1 MNVVVLLKQVPDTE
15 SLIEINADA
24 SDIKTDNLKWIMNPY
39 DELAVEEGIR
49 IREKLGSGKVTVL
62 SVGPERATAAI
73 RTALAMGADEGV
85 LINDPALGK
94 PDPLTT
100 AKVLAAALK
109 TVPFDLIIA
118 GQRAV
123 DDDSYLVPSAVA
135 EYLGIPMLGMVVR
148 QEITAGKIQCEQ
160 SLQDGTAVVEADL
173 PALLTTQRGL
183 NQPRY
188 ASLPNIMK
196 AKKKP
201 LETKNLAAIGLDAA
215 QFGSRRAEN
224 EDPVARLSAPAQGLQ
239 NDLRG
244 NGRRESGEV
253 GPNTARRSRC
263 SVNGRGRRDTH
274 VKWHPGDYRN
284 RR

>member
-15 SLIEINADA
+15 SLIEINAEA
-24 SDIKTDNLKWIMNPY
+24 SDIQTDNLKWIVNPY

-49 IREKLGSGKVTVL
+49 IREKQGSGKVTVL
-62 SVGPERATAAI
+62 TVGPDRATAAI

-85 LINDPALGK
+85 LISDPALGNL
-94 PDPLTT
+94 DPLAT

-109 TVPFDLIIA
+109 AVPFDLIIA

-123 DDDSYLVPSAVA
+123 DDDSCLVPSAVA
-135 EYLGIPMLGMVVR
+135 EYLGIPLLAMVVR
-148 QEITAGKIQCEQ
+148 QEIVGSKIQCEQ
-160 SLQDGTAVVEADL
+160 SLQDGTAVVETDL

-201 LETKNLAAIGLDAA
+201 LETKSLAALGLDAA
-215 QFGSRRAEN
+215 LFGSGAMKTRVLSLAFPPQRKVCKMIPGETAEQK
-224 EDPVARLSAPAQGLQ
+224 AAGLVQ
-239 NDLRG
+239 TLHEEAG
-244 NGRRESGEV
+244 V
-253 GPNTARRSRC
+253 L
-263 SVNGRGRRDTH
+263 
-274 VKWHPGDYRN
+274 
-284 RR
+284 

>member
-24 SDIKTDNLKWIMNPY
+24 SDIKTDNLKWIVNPY

-49 IREKLGSGKVTVL
+49 MREKLGSGKVTVL
-62 SVGPERATAAI
+62 SVGPERVTAAI
-73 RTALAMGADEGV
+73 RTALAMGADEGA
-85 LINDPALGK
+85 LISDPALEK
-94 PDPLTT
+94 LDPLTT

-148 QEITAGKIQCEQ
+148 QEITGGKIRCEQ

-201 LETKNLAAIGLDAA
+201 LETKSLLALGLDAA
-215 QFGSRRAEN
+215 RFGPDTLKTRVLSLAFPPQRKVCKMISGETAE
-224 EDPVARLSAPAQGLQ
+224 EKAARLVQT
-239 NDLRG
+239 LR
-244 NGRRESGEV
+244 EEV
-253 GPNTARRSRC
+253 G
-263 SVNGRGRRDTH
+263 VL
-274 VKWHPGDYRN
+274 
-284 RR
+284 

>member
-1 MNVVVLLKQVPDTE
+1 MNVVVLVKQVPDTE
-15 SLIEINADA
+15 SLIEINAEA
-24 SDIKTDNLKWIMNPY
+24 SDIKTDNLKWILNPY

-49 IREKLGSGKVTVL
+49 IREKQGGGKLTVL
-62 SVGPERATAAI
+62 SVGPERVTAAI

-85 LINDPALGK
+85 LVNDPALEK

-109 TVPFDLIIA
+109 AIPFDLIIA

-123 DDDSYLVPSAVA
+123 DDDSYLVPAAVA
-135 EYLGIPMLGMVVR
+135 EYLGIPMLSMVVR
-148 QEITAGKIQCEQ
+148 QEITGRNIQCEQ

-201 LETKNLAAIGLDAA
+201 LETKSLAALGLDAS
-215 QFGSRRAEN
+215 QFGAASLKTRILSLAFPAQRKVCKMISGETAE
-224 EDPVARLSAPAQGLQ
+224 EKAARLVQALHEEAGVL
-239 NDLRG
+239 
-244 NGRRESGEV
+244 
-253 GPNTARRSRC
+253 
-263 SVNGRGRRDTH
+263 
-274 VKWHPGDYRN
+274 
-284 RR
+284 